1 MVFWR
6 EDVFYMCLLSFASIW
21 SVKYA
26 QFFYTDVAL
35 LWYSPERE
43 WFLYQTLLRVSHLI
57 IHYRIVSSEIYWPN
71 KDRNCGKHLGT
82 GAAAPSANTCS
93 SLLCVAYD
101 FTDLMWSEFR
111 KHETCRVE
119 QPDFSVV
126 TLQAFM
132 KDKVN
137 QFSNYMVLKT
147 CQISLLLWDTNI
159 SIWFTTTKIKFSQVV
174 WWFDLVFSPMVK
186 SKDSGLPWLL
196 SLQLKCLL
204 CCWQRL

>member
-1 MVFWR
+1 M
-6 EDVFYMCLLSFASIW
+6 
-21 SVKYA
+21 
-26 QFFYTDVAL
+26 
-35 LWYSPERE
+35 
-43 WFLYQTLLRVSHLI
+43 
-57 IHYRIVSSEIYWPN
+57 
-71 KDRNCGKHLGT
+71 GT

-93 SLLCVAYD
+93 SLLCVAWYD

-147 CQISLLLWDTNI
+147 FQRSLLLWDTNI
-159 SIWFTTTKIKFSQVV
+159 SKWFTNTKIKFSQVV
-174 WWFDLVFSPMVK
+174 SGDLIWFSFLNYFQEFIWFGFSPMVT
-186 SKDSGLPWLL
+186 
-196 SLQLKCLL
+196 
-204 CCWQRL
+204 